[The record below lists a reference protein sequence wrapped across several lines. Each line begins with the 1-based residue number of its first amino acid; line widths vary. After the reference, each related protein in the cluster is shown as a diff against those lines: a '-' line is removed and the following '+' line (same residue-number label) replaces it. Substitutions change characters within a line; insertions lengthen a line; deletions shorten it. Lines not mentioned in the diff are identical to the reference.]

1 MNVLESFGEKLRM
14 LRVEKGLTQRQLADA
29 LFITR
34 KTISN
39 WESGIREPDVS
50 MIGRVA
56 RGLHVDISELLEDS
70 SAESAAP
77 TIIVVEDE
85 PVLLTGFIH
94 VLENTLPDIQ
104 TLGFITAAEAS
115 RFAASTR
122 VDIAF
127 LDIELFGESG
137 IELAGELQT
146 LNPHTNIIFLTG
158 HPEYAGEALKLHCSG
173 YLLKPLTPDKIRAEI
188 SHLRYPVKGLTA
200 T

>member
-1 MNVLESFGEKLRM
+1 MDRSNHFGKRVRELRI
-14 LRVEKGLTQRQLADA
+14 KQNLTQQQLADQVFVA
-29 LFITR
+29 R

-137 IELAGELQT
+137 IELAGELQA

-173 YLLKPLTPDKIRAEI
+173 YLLKPLTPDKTRAEI

>member
-1 MNVLESFGEKLRM
+1 MDRSNHFGKRVRELRI
-14 LRVEKGLTQRQLADA
+14 KQNLTQQQLADQVFVA
-29 LFITR
+29 R

>member
-1 MNVLESFGEKLRM
+1 MDRSNHFGKRVRELRI
-14 LRVEKGLTQRQLADA
+14 KQNLTQQQLADQVFVA
-29 LFITR
+29 R

-39 WESGIREPDVS
+39 WESGIREPDVG

-137 IELAGELQT
+137 IELAGELQA